1 MGLEL
6 RIVMNTL
13 PIENCYWVVPGKLL
27 AGEYPRDKGD
37 KSSRVKINALLRAGI
52 KSFID
57 LTEENEGLLPYSD
70 LIGEASHQRFP
81 IRDIS
86 IPSSPGFTKSV
97 LDAIDSNIRKDKMTY
112 VHCWGGVGRTGLIIG
127 CWLAR
132 HKEGGKS
139 ALIRLRE
146 LWRQCPKSYHRRT
159 PETPEQEQYVLGCR
173 KGL

>member
-6 RIVMNTL
+6 RIDMNRL

-27 AGEYPRDKGD
+27 AGEYPRDREEE
-37 KSSRVKINALLRAGI
+37 SSRVKINALLSAGI

-57 LTEENEGLLPYSD
+57 LTEEDEGLFSYCD

-86 IPSSPGFTKSV
+86 IPSSSDFTKSV
-97 LDAIDSNIRKDKMTY
+97 LDAIDSNIRKHKMTY
-112 VHCWGGVGRTGLIIG
+112 AHCWGGVGRTGLIIG

-132 HKEGGKS
+132 HKEVGSS
-139 ALIRLRE
+139 ALNRLRD
-146 LWRQCPKSYHRRT
+146 LWLQCPKSSHRRT
-159 PETPEQEQYVLGCR
+159 PETPEQEQYVLGWR

>member
-6 RIVMNTL
+6 RIVMNRL
-13 PIENCYWVVPGKLL
+13 PIENCYWVVSGKLL
-27 AGEYPRDKGD
+27 AGEYPRDKGEE
-37 KSSRVKINALLRAGI
+37 SSRAKINALLSAGI

-57 LTEENEGLLPYSD
+57 LTEEDEGLFSYSD

-86 IPSSPGFTKSV
+86 IPSSSDFTKSV
-97 LDAIDSNIRKDKMTY
+97 LDAIDSNIRQDKMTY

-132 HKEGGKS
+132 HKEGDTS
-139 ALIRLRE
+139 ALNRLRD
-146 LWRQCPKSYHRRT
+146 LWRECPKSSRRKT
-159 PETPEQEQYVLGCR
+159 PETPEQEQYVLGWR